1 MRYSVYGPYSI
12 EKTKEWLS
20 FIIEYYTKNPLGML
34 AVTELNDNL
43 LIGICGLMPLDNDED
58 QYEIGYR
65 ILPKFQ
71 GKGYATEATIAI
83 RDYAANVNINKFVA
97 FIEKENK
104 PSIKIAEKIGMKFL
118 KNDIYKNIPVLLYEY
133 YFADHQ

>member
-1 MRYSVYGPYSI
+1 M

-20 FIIEYYTKNPLGML
+20 FIIEYYTKKPLGML
-34 AVTELNDNL
+34 AVTEQNNNR
-43 LIGICGLMPLDNDED
+43 LIGICGLMPLDDDEN

-71 GKGYATEATIAI
+71 GKGYATEAAIAI

-97 FIEKENK
+97 FIEKENI
-104 PSIKIAEKIGMKFL
+104 PSIKIAEKIGMKFS
-118 KNDIYKNIPVLLYEY
+118 KNYIYKNIPVLLYEY
-133 YFADHQ
+133 YGADRQ